1 MNPNQKIILNTGNR
15 RIRVALSLSIAIL
28 MIFGLRLFQL
38 QALDAPQLAATAA
51 ENRTRTLILPA
62 QRGEITDRNGAPLA
76 ITVDA
81 RNITVD
87 QTMVIDPVGTAQSI
101 ASITGVEK
109 EILIPVCPEQLGG
122 LPTPRSP
129 YEIKNGRLISRS
141 GQDSR

>member
-101 ASITGVEK
+101 TIV
-109 EILIPVCPEQLGG
+109 
-122 LPTPRSP
+122 
-129 YEIKNGRLISRS
+129 
-141 GQDSR
+141 

>member
-1 MNPNQKIILNTGNR
+1 MNSNQKILLKTGNR
-15 RIRVALSLSIAIL
+15 RIRAALAFSLIVL
-28 MIFGLRLFQL
+28 MIFGVRLFQL

-87 QTMVIDPVGTAQSI
+87 QTMVVDPIGTAQSI
-101 ASITGVEK
+101 SSITGIEK
-109 EILIPVCPEQLGG
+109 EILIPEFTDLKPL
-122 LPTPRSP
+122 
-129 YEIKNGRLISRS
+129 
-141 GQDSR
+141 